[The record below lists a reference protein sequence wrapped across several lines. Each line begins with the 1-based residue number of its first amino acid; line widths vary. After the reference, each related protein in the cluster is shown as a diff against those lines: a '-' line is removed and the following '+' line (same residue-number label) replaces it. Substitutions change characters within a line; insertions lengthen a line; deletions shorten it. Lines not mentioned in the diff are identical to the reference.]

1 MENNDIKITDK
12 PKKTDK
18 KPDTFCRIIFI
29 QFFACAF
36 IVALLFVVCRLG
48 GADDLK
54 AKYKEIMQDNVSL
67 EQVVA
72 SAKEVAESVMKP
84 VSAPNTVEIVENNN
98 EEKNEDIEK
107 KEETTEEQKKEEDT
121 YEKSDERTVAQVMSI
136 FSDSDSI
143 TSPAHGAITSHFG
156 KRTDP
161 ISGITKL
168 HSAIDI
174 AVNEGTRVSA
184 AWDGI
189 VTKAGYDDTAGNYVW
204 MVHKNGC
211 ETLYCHCSKLLVSK
225 GDVIR
230 AGEYIALSGNT
241 GYSTGPHLHFGI
253 KKEGQ
258 MIDPL
263 NYLPLKDGKI

>member
-1 MENNDIKITDK
+1 MDNKDIKNADSKSKKVTD
-12 PKKTDK
+12 P
-18 KPDTFCRIIFI
+18 FCKIIFI

-36 IVALLFVVCRLG
+36 MVALLFLVCKLG
-48 GADDLK
+48 GAKDLK
-54 AKYKEIMQDNVSL
+54 EKYKQIMSDDVSFA
-67 EQVVA
+67 QVVS

-84 VSAPNTVEIVENNN
+84 VSAPNTVEIIQKNSVAEN
-98 EEKNEDIEK
+98 EQ
-107 KEETTEEQKKEEDT
+107 KEESTELTKKEEDT
-121 YEKSDERTVAQVMSI
+121 YEKSGERTVAQVMSL

-143 TSPAHGAITSHFG
+143 ISPAHGAITSHFG
-156 KRTDP
+156 NRTDP

-174 AVNEGTRVSA
+174 AINEGTRVSA

-204 MVHKNGC
+204 MIHKNGC
-211 ETLYCHCSKLLVSK
+211 ETLYCHCSKLLVKK

-253 KKEGQ
+253 KKNGQ
-258 MIDPL
+258 MVDPL